1 MKSLIPLILGIIL
14 ALAACQSGPGTGR
27 STRANPNLI
36 TAQELAELEESSVLT
51 AKQAVQRLRP
61 RWLQARS
68 SGFSERHTPVV
79 FRDGMPVGGLERLD
93 EMDIRTIQE
102 LRYLSGSDATNRYG
116 TGYPGGIILVST
128 KGRP

>member
-1 MKSLIPLILGIIL
+1 MNRLSLRILVPILI
-14 ALAACQSGPGTGR
+14 LAACQSGPGTGR
-27 STRANPNLI
+27 STHGNSNLI
-36 TAQELAELEESSVLT
+36 TAQELAELEESAVLT

-68 SGFSERHTPVV
+68 AGYTERHTPAV
-79 FRDGMPVGGLERLD
+79 FRDGVPMGGLERLE

-102 LRYLSGSDATNRYG
+102 IRYLSGSDATNRYG
-116 TGYPGGIILVST
+116 TGYPGGIIMVAT